1 MDVVLELKIER
12 LQRWNSST
20 ETFVILLS
28 DHGSERRIN
37 WIPTHNLIQFF
48 IKFPQLL
55 PSKIFHCDECGADCL
70 CVCRCIERP
79 HEVKINS
86 KCTHLPLV
94 VSESIPQVDSVQVI
108 GLGKR
113 TYPMYSSDTSF
124 NPSTDQTGCQLD
136 EVHFWYKYI
145 EFLDL

>member
-1 MDVVLELKIER
+1 MISDHGIIDSIYEDNKIPMDVVLELKIER

-94 VSESIPQVDSVQVI
+94 
-108 GLGKR
+108 GK
-113 TYPMYSSDTSF
+113 F
-124 NPSTDQTGCQLD
+124 
-136 EVHFWYKYI
+136 YKFI
-145 EFLDL
+145 KFSRIC